1 MKKIIFCFIILML
14 INSITAQAANENN
27 HLSSIEII
35 NGNNSQNFIELKIL
49 IADNEIGN
57 FMIFNI
63 KGQKLMTKQ
72 YFAGEHNLSLLK
84 FKYGSGLFFYKLRT
98 NSYFK
103 SGKIIML
110 K

>member
-1 MKKIIFCFIILML
+1 MKFSFCFIILIL
-14 INSITAQAANENN
+14 ISSISAQVENENTYLN
-27 HLSSIEII
+27 SIEII
-35 NGNNSQNFIELKIL
+35 NGNYTQNFVELRII

-63 KGQKLMTKQ
+63 KGQKIMSKQ
-72 YFAGEHNLSLLK
+72 YFTGEHRLSLLK
-84 FKYGSGLFFYKLRT
+84 LKYGSGLFFYKLRT

>member
-1 MKKIIFCFIILML
+1 MKFSFCFIILIL
-14 INSITAQAANENN
+14 ICSISAQVENENTYLN
-27 HLSSIEII
+27 SIEIL
-35 NGNNSQNFIELKIL
+35 NGNNTQNFVELRII

-63 KGQKLMTKQ
+63 KGQKIMSKQ
-72 YFAGEHNLSLLK
+72 YFTGEHGLSLFKL
-84 FKYGSGLFFYKLRT
+84 KYGSGLFFYKLRT

>member
-1 MKKIIFCFIILML
+1 MKFSFCFIFLIL
-14 INSITAQAANENN
+14 ISSISAQVENENTYLN
-27 HLSSIEII
+27 SIEII
-35 NGNNSQNFIELKIL
+35 NGNNTQNFVELRII

-63 KGQKLMTKQ
+63 KGQKIMSKQ
-72 YFAGEHNLSLLK
+72 YFTGEHRLSLLK
-84 FKYGSGLFFYKLRT
+84 LKYGSGLFFYKLRT